1 MSEHP
6 SHPARLVFAAWIGIA
21 AIGAAGAAAAPVRLV
36 MQAPVSISSVAPGVV
51 LVDFGRVAFGNLRLL
66 PPAGAA
72 GEVTMHFGEALASGR
87 VNRTP
92 PGSVRYS
99 MTRVTLAGA
108 ASVVAAP
115 PPDARNTR
123 QPAAVLTPPEWGVI
137 TPFRW
142 VEIEGWP
149 GELRPEHLSRQ
160 AAFASTWD
168 DAAAT
173 FTSSDELLDRIWEL
187 CRYSIKATTFAG
199 VYVDGDRERI
209 PYEADAYLNQLSHY
223 STDRDGQMA
232 RDTFDRLMAH
242 PTWPTEWAFHM
253 IFMAHADWMHTG
265 DTAWLAV
272 RYDALKP
279 KLLLDRA
286 RADGLLAST
295 EAHRT
300 REDIVDWPSGERDG
314 YVFTP
319 VNTVVNAFHLRA
331 LALMAELAAA
341 LGRGAEAADYRAR
354 ERSTRA
360 AFQSALF
367 DPARGVYRDGEGTDH
382 ASAHANLF
390 PLAFGL
396 VPADRA
402 EAVAAWLTGRGMTC
416 SVYAAQY
423 LLEGLFEHG
432 DGVQALA
439 LITAAA
445 ERSWRHMA
453 DSGTTIT
460 WEAWDQKYKPNQ
472 DWNHAWGAAPA
483 NLLPRFVLGAQPLT
497 PGWRRARIR
506 PVPGLLARA
515 AGTIP
520 TPRGPVQIA
529 WTNEA
534 VFSLTL
540 TVPPGMRAQVELP
553 AREGSRG
560 VFSGGAPVR
569 ARRVASRWL
578 LEDDV
583 TGSVTLEVR

>member
-1 MSEHP
+1 MSDP
-6 SHPARLVFAAWIGIA
+6 SSLARLAFAAWIGIN
-21 AIGAAGAAAAPVRLV
+21 AIGAGAAAAAPVKLV
-36 MQAPVSISSVAPGVV
+36 RQAPVSLSPVAPGVV
-51 LVDFGRVAFGNLRLL
+51 LVDFGRVAFGNLRLQ

-72 GEVTMHFGEALASGR
+72 GEVIVHFGEALANGR

-99 MTRVTLAGA
+99 MTRLTLAGA
-108 ASVVAAP
+108 ASAVAAP

-123 QPAAVLTPPEWGVI
+123 QPAAVLTPPEWGVV

-142 VEIEGWP
+142 VEIEGWS
-149 GELRPEHLSRQ
+149 GELRPEHLRRQ

-168 DAAAT
+168 DDAAA
-173 FTSSDELLDRIWEL
+173 FRSSDGLLDRIWDL

-223 STDRDGQMA
+223 ATDRDVQMA
-232 RDTFDRLMAH
+232 RDTFDHLMAH

-253 IFMAHADWMHTG
+253 IFIAHADWMHTG
-265 DTAWLAV
+265 DATWLAA

-286 RADGLLAST
+286 RADGLLVSS
-295 EAHRT
+295 EAQRAK
-300 REDIVDWPSGERDG
+300 EDIVDWPAGERDG

-331 LALMAELAAA
+331 LRLMAELAAA
-341 LGRGAEAADYRAR
+341 LGRQAEAADYRAR
-354 ERSTRA
+354 ERAARA
-360 AFQSALF
+360 AFQRVLF
-367 DPARGVYRDGEGTDH
+367 DPARGLYRDGEGTDH
-382 ASAHANLF
+382 VSAHANLF

-396 VPADRA
+396 VPAEHA
-402 EAVAAWLTGRGMTC
+402 AGVSAWLAGRGMPC

-432 DGVQALA
+432 DGAQALA
-439 LITAAA
+439 LVTAATD
-445 ERSWRHMA
+445 RSWRHMA
-453 DSGTTIT
+453 ESGTTIT

-483 NLLPRFVLGAQPLT
+483 NLLPRFVLGAHTLA

-506 PVPGLLARA
+506 PVPGLLTRA

-529 WTNEA
+529 WTNEK
-534 VFSLTL
+534 VFTLRLTL
-540 TVPPGMRAQVELP
+540 PPGMRARIELP
-553 AREGSRG
+553 AADGSRG
-560 VFSGGAPVR
+560 VFSGGAQVR